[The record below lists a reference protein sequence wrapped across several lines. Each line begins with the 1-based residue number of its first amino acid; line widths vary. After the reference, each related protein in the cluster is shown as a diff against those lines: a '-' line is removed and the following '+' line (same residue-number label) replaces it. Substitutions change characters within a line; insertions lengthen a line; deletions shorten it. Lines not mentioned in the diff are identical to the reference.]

1 MLPLLLLLAAA
12 LPSSTLGQDEADSPD
27 SPAAEVLEGLG
38 PIDTSSETIPE
49 LPVDPEEAFTD
60 AAVETTVD
68 SPVDSLFDSSTDYIT
83 TVGTPGAVTQN
94 QGVLAPVQSDS
105 GKGIFQRRRLTGEWG
120 GRRTT
125 LQQNGIRYR
134 GRVTQYF
141 FGVQGGIQPP
151 VPPQFA
157 RLGIA
162 GGDTFEYTG
171 NSRHDLLVD
180 LDKFGG
186 PENGKFLVTLEN
198 LWGRYGNVSFETG
211 AVTPAVFN
219 ALQPVGG
226 GADGTLYVTNFA
238 IAQPLSENLIVT
250 VGKSR
255 LVAIADRNILA
266 GGDGSDQ
273 FINQTFCMNPLYVPQ
288 LPFST
293 FAVGAVSPQE
303 WGTVGVTVI
312 DPQERTTEFMDL
324 GNLFATGV
332 TIMGQARFNTQFF
345 DLPGQHHVGGF
356 YKHVDLLNLEFTPVP
371 PVYPYPPAP
380 PGTPQFET
388 LPSSYTIVYGFD
400 QYVTT
405 YGPPNRLGHSPGW
418 GVFGR
423 AGISDGATGNPNFSA
438 WHVSL
443 GIGGESPLST
453 RRDKGDRFGIG
464 YGYTGI
470 STEYGPIP
478 RALFDP
484 RDGQVFESYY
494 SWQATPAIAVTPDL
508 QWIRGSLSRLTQGD
522 DAFVFGI
529 RMNVRL

>member
-1 MLPLLLLLAAA
+1 MVSSVRRSLVLLLLVAAA
-12 LPSSTLGQDEADSPD
+12 LPSTTRGQDEADSP
-27 SPAAEVLEGLG
+27 AAEIFEQLG
-38 PIDTSSETIPE
+38 PVDTVEPTGDINPE

-60 AAVETTVD
+60 AAVNTTVD

-105 GKGIFQRRRLTGEWG
+105 GKGIFQRRRLTGDWG
-120 GRRTT
+120 GRRTA
-125 LQQNGIRYR
+125 LQKNGIRYR

-151 VPPQFA
+151 VPPQFD
-157 RLGIA
+157 RFGIA

-211 AVTPAVFN
+211 AITPAVFN
-219 ALQPVGG
+219 AVQPIDP

-238 IAQPLSENLIVT
+238 IAQPLSENLILS

-273 FINQTFCMNPLYVPQ
+273 FLNQTFCMNPLYVPQ
-288 LPFST
+288 LPFSA

-303 WGTVGVTVI
+303 WGTFGLTVI

-324 GNLFATGV
+324 GSLFSTGV
-332 TIMGQARFNTQFF
+332 TIMGQVRVNTQFF

-356 YKHVDLLNLEFTPVP
+356 YKDVDLLDLQFTTVP
-371 PVYPYPPAP
+371 PTYPYPPAP
-380 PGTPQFET
+380 PGTPQFQT

-405 YGPPNRLGHSPGW
+405 YGPP
-418 GVFGR
+418 
-423 AGISDGATGNPNFSA
+423 
-438 WHVSL
+438 
-443 GIGGESPLST
+443 
-453 RRDKGDRFGIG
+453 
-464 YGYTGI
+464 
-470 STEYGPIP
+470 
-478 RALFDP
+478 
-484 RDGQVFESYY
+484 
-494 SWQATPAIAVTPDL
+494 
-508 QWIRGSLSRLTQGD
+508 
-522 DAFVFGI
+522 
-529 RMNVRL
+529 